1 MQLISY
7 YSGREVRLGALKDGG
22 FVDLQRAAWGVGK
35 DLPSDMRSFIG
46 LGEAGLDI
54 AEAGLRS
61 ARAKSLAQGQ
71 IAPPIPDLRKNVFAV
86 GRNYQE
92 HVAEGARARGADVV
106 VPEHVVFF
114 SKASSAVIGHEC
126 EIRFDAAATKKLDY
140 EVELVVVIG
149 RRGRNI
155 APERAYEHVY
165 GYTVGNDVSARDAQR
180 DHLQWFKGK
189 SMDTF
194 CPLGPCIVPKRYL
207 GKGQSQRITLRVNGE
222 TRQDSNTSKMIFDIP
237 TIVHQLS
244 LGLTLE
250 AGDLIMTG
258 TPSGVALGMSPQKWL
273 QPGDFVEAEIEG
285 VGILRNRIVSY
296 EESAA

>member
-7 YSGREVRLGALKDGG
+7 YSGREVRLGALKDHGV
-22 FVDLQRAAWGVGK
+22 VDLQRAAWKAGLE
-35 DLPSDMRSFIG
+35 LPSDMRSFIT

-54 AEAGLRS
+54 AATALRN
-61 ARAKSLAQGQ
+61 ARPAPLASGD
-71 IAPPIPDLRKNVFAV
+71 IAPPLVDLRKNVFAV

-92 HVAEGARARGADVV
+92 HLKEGARARGAEVV

-114 SKASSAVIGHEC
+114 SKPSSSVIGHEG
-126 EIRFDAAATKKLDY
+126 EIRLDAEATGKLDY

-155 APERAYEHVY
+155 PPERAYDHVY
-165 GYTVGNDVSARDAQR
+165 GYTIGNDVSARDAQR

-189 SMDTF
+189 GMDTF
-194 CPLGPCIVPKRYL
+194 CPLGPCIVPKRDL
-207 GKGQSQRITLRVNGE
+207 GDARDRRIALRVNGE
-222 TRQDSNTSKMIFDIP
+222 TRQDSNTRCMIFDIP

-258 TPSGVALGMSPQKWL
+258 TPAGCALGMTPQRWL
-273 QPGDFVEAEIEG
+273 VPGDLVEAEIEG
-285 VGILRNRIVSY
+285 IGVLRNRVVRY
-296 EESAA
+296 ED